1 MEQLSEGLETGAMPT
16 KLWNRDFSLVVIGQV
31 ISIFGNMVLSFA
43 LPLYILDISESPA
56 LFGLVLGLPYI
67 SLLVMSPIGGIM
79 ADRLKKQ
86 RIMFWLDLT
95 TTVIIVLYMATR
107 GLFASAVPIVIV
119 KLMTLNAIQGMY
131 MPAVQAAVPA
141 LVPPDRL
148 IPANSAV
155 TVVNMLANMV
165 APAVAG
171 VLFGRFG
178 LTPILLISAVC
189 FGITAVMDLLI
200 RIPFK
205 KQSSPGSIAQ
215 MVIGDMSQSFR
226 FIVKEKPILV
236 KSAGIMFFVNL
247 SLVSLL
253 FVGLPVLITQHLDM
267 SMAMVGINQSV
278 MMVGGLL
285 GGITAGALGTRL
297 TMRKLY
303 LPLLAIS
310 LFLLPMGLV
319 FMFDAPNTMAYVTIT
334 AMGALIFVA
343 AQMSSI
349 PLIAFIQKETPTELI
364 GKVMSIMLIL
374 PFLASALGILFFGML
389 FERLAEL
396 PWVIVFAVVVV
407 SAVIAVYTRRQFR
420 GTEAASPTLL

>member
-1 MEQLSEGLETGAMPT
+1 MERTEERIEPGVMPT

-43 LPLYILDISESPA
+43 LPLYILYISDSPA

-86 RIMFWLDLT
+86 RIMFWLDLA

-107 GLFASAVPIVIV
+107 GLFVSAVPIVIV
-119 KLMTLNAIQGMY
+119 KLMALNAIQGMY
-131 MPAVQAAVPA
+131 MPAVQASVPV
-141 LVPPDRL
+141 LVPSDKL

-155 TVVNMLANMV
+155 AIVNMLANMA

-171 VLFGRFG
+171 ILFGNFG

-215 MVIGDMSQSFR
+215 MVISDMSMSFR
-226 FIVKEKPILV
+226 FIVKEKPILA
-236 KSAGIMFFVNL
+236 KSVVIMFFVQL

-253 FVGLPVLITQHLDM
+253 FVGLPVLITQHLGM
-267 SMAMVGINQSV
+267 SMTMVGINQSV

-285 GGITAGALGTRL
+285 GGITAGTLGTRL

-319 FMFDAPNTMAYVTIT
+319 FMFYTPAFVTYVTIT
-334 AMGALIFVA
+334 AMSALIFVA
-343 AQMSSI
+343 AQMCSI

-374 PFLASALGILFFGML
+374 PFLASALGILLFGML

-396 PWVIVFAVVVV
+396 PWVIILAVVLV
-407 SAVIAVYTRRQFR
+407 SAAIAVYTHKQFR
-420 GTEAASPTLL
+420 KGA